1 MALILSVPFSLLARL
16 QDCMPPFLG
25 SASGVRGTDETA
37 AAPGSLTTTWTHLFV
52 VLIIVGVVIGGG
64 LNPFGFGVSSSAR
77 PRSLCGP
84 LPAARVHQPIKGC
97 WSRPLLADHAELA
110 ALEQAQLE
118 AALARR
124 GWRPISRAL
133 PLRLMTTASMS
144 TSSQYLTTSLHPCSL
159 APSYPSS
166 HPGTTLLDSASPNQM
181 LAPCSPMCVL
191 PAWLGPPCAT
201 CHLTHP
207 HHHPSSS
214 CMHSY
219 TPSGAGPPSPPY

>member
-1 MALILSVPFSLLARL
+1 MLSFCVEISGPLLMYFFRVIPLILSVPFSLVARL

-118 AALARR
+118 AARARR

-133 PLRLMTTASMS
+133 TSQFNKSTHRRRLGEMIT
-144 TSSQYLTTSLHPCSL
+144 
-159 APSYPSS
+159 
-166 HPGTTLLDSASPNQM
+166 
-181 LAPCSPMCVL
+181 
-191 PAWLGPPCAT
+191 PPC
-201 CHLTHP
+201 L
-207 HHHPSSS
+207 
-214 CMHSY
+214 
-219 TPSGAGPPSPPY
+219 

>member
-37 AAPGSLTTTWTHLFV
+37 AAPGSLTTTWTHLLF
-52 VLIIVGVVIGGG
+52 VLIIVGVVISGG

-84 LPAARVHQPIKGC
+84 VPAARVHRPIRGC

-118 AALARR
+118 AARARR

-133 PLRLMTTASMS
+133 
-144 TSSQYLTTSLHPCSL
+144 
-159 APSYPSS
+159 SS
-166 HPGTTLLDSASPNQM
+166 HFDKRTHRRSPAELAFDEHLLETFKRM
-181 LAPCSPMCVL
+181 LTEAQEPARIPAAAAAAPV
-191 PAWLGPPCAT
+191 PPT
-201 CHLTHP
+201 SILV
-207 HHHPSSS
+207 SD
-214 CMHSY
+214 
-219 TPSGAGPPSPPY
+219 GW